1 MNYVQVIIK
10 YKNDT
15 MKRLILILT
24 LIGIMTNTYSQSTL
38 LWSKD
43 FTTGLNNY
51 YSEYPTI
58 KTVGDTIKVI
68 GRKNTANGQ
77 RLLIV
82 KYDLLGDTISTKTF
96 GSDSVS
102 NNSIIDY
109 KFDTTNHVYILHK
122 EQLGFYKSKIVLQ
135 KYSLDGNLI
144 WVEQIQNPADTSYT
158 PRSLGLANDTCLFIT
173 AYKEYDYPVPG
184 DDVIYTTTL
193 SQLYTFNSNGTQLW
207 QREFNSTTEINWF
220 AYDIFVHNN
229 TAYLFANNTLFNNL
243 LVKVDINN
251 NLTINTN
258 TGILNG
264 INDVQLTPDN
274 NLIITP
280 WTSYRI
286 SKVNLSGSLIWTQ
299 QYGTNL
305 PSSDEMRA
313 TIQDSAGNIYIT
325 GRHYGLN
332 YGTPS
337 YTNADILTLKYNSN
351 GNLIWQNRYEYEVNN
366 ADCGNTIILKNGQ
379 IYVGGNSQRLG
390 VGTDYDYVV
399 LKIDS
404 ATGLSTGVYRYEGL
418 ANGDDAVSSLY
429 VFDNGNVALTGL
441 SYINSQYDWTT
452 QLLSDVV
459 LSVQNIS
466 LENNFLIYPNP
477 TLSGEI
483 LTIVGDNIKSFS
495 IISAIGQVVQQG
507 TLGTNDLHTIQLDN
521 VISGLYLLYLKT
533 GNGIIIRKLIVK

>member
-1 MNYVQVIIK
+1 
-10 YKNDT
+10 
-15 MKRLILILT
+15 
-24 LIGIMTNTYSQSTL
+24 MTNTYSQSTL

-96 GSDSVS
+96 GSDSVT

-158 PRSLGLANDTCLFIT
+158 PHSLGLANDTCLFIT
-173 AYKEYDYPVPG
+173 AYKEYDYPELG
-184 DDVIYTTTL
+184 DDVIFTTTF
-193 SQLYTFNSNGTQLW
+193 SQLYAFNSNGTQLW

-229 TAYLFANNTLFNNL
+229 TAYLFANNTSFNNV

-274 NLIITP
+274 NLIITAR
-280 WTSYRI
+280 TSYRI

-299 QYGTNL
+299 QSGTNL
-305 PSSDEMRA
+305 PTNSDEMRA

-366 ADCGNTIILKNGQ
+366 ADIGNTIILKNGQ

-404 ATGLSTGVYRYEGL
+404 ATGLSTGVYRYDGL

-441 SYINSQYDWTT
+441 SYINSKYDWTT

-459 LSVQNIS
+459 LSVHNFTA
-466 LENNFLIYPNP
+466 ENNFQVYPNP
-477 TLSGEI
+477 TTSGEV
-483 LTIVGDNIKSFS
+483 LTIECSGIKSYS

-521 VISGLYLLYLKT
+521 VTTGMYLLYLKT
-533 GNGIIIRKLIVK
+533 DNGIMTRKLIVK

>member
-1 MNYVQVIIK
+1 
-10 YKNDT
+10 

-24 LIGIMTNTYSQSTL
+24 TIGIMTNAYSQSTL

-51 YSEYPTI
+51 YSEYPSIQTI
-58 KTVGDTIKVI
+58 ADTIKVV

-82 KYDLLGDTISTKTF
+82 KYDLLGDTISTNTY

-122 EQLGFYKSKIVLQ
+122 EQLGFYKSKIVIQ
-135 KYSLDGNLI
+135 KYSLDGTLI

-158 PRSLGLANDTCLFIT
+158 PRSLGLANDTCLFIA
-173 AYKEYDYPVPG
+173 AYKEYDYPAPG
-184 DDVIYTTTL
+184 DDVIFTTTL
-193 SQLYTFNSNGTQLW
+193 SQLYAYKSNGNQLW
-207 QREFNSTTEINWF
+207 QREFNPNTEINWF

-229 TAYLFANNTLFNNL
+229 TAFLFANNSSFINR

-274 NLIITP
+274 NLIIIA
-280 WTSYRI
+280 WTRYRI

-305 PSSDEMRA
+305 PSNVSGDEMKA

-337 YTNADILTLKYNSN
+337 YTNADILTLKYDNN
-351 GNLIWQNRYEYEVNN
+351 GNLIWQNRYEYGVNN
-366 ADCGNTIILKNGQ
+366 ADIGNTIILKNGQ
-379 IYVGGNSQRLG
+379 VYVGGNSQRLG

-404 ATGLSTGVYRYEGL
+404 ASGMSTGVYRYDGL

-466 LENNFLIYPNP
+466 LDNNFQIYPNP
-477 TLSGEI
+477 TASGEV
-483 LTIVGDNIKSFS
+483 LTVVGNGIKSYS
-495 IISAIGQVVQQG
+495 IISTVGQVVQNG
-507 TLGTNDLHTIQLDN
+507 TLGTNDLHSIHIENITT
-521 VISGLYLLYLKT
+521 GMYLLYLKT
-533 GNGIIIRKLIVK
+533 DKGITTRKLIVK

>member
-1 MNYVQVIIK
+1 MHNN
-10 YKNDT
+10 KNDT

-24 LIGIMTNTYSQSTL
+24 LIGIMTNTYSQSTF

-51 YSEYPTI
+51 YSEYPSIQT
-58 KTVGDTIKVI
+58 TADTIKVI

-96 GSDSVS
+96 GSDSVF

-122 EQLGFYKSKIVLQ
+122 EQLGFYKSKIVIQ
-135 KYSLDGNLI
+135 KYSLDGTLI
-144 WVEQIQNPADTSYT
+144 WVEQIQNPADTSYS
-158 PRSLGLANDTCLFIT
+158 PRSLGLANDTCLCIT
-173 AYKEYDYPVPG
+173 AYKEYDYPASG
-184 DDVIYTTTL
+184 TTTL
-193 SQLYTFNSNGTQLW
+193 AQLYAYNSNGNQLW
-207 QREFNSTTEINWF
+207 QREFNPNTEINWF
-220 AYDIFVHNN
+220 AYDIFIHNN
-229 TAYLFANNTLFNNL
+229 DILLFGSAGK

-251 NLTINTN
+251 NLIFNGN

-264 INDVQLTPDN
+264 INDVQTTPDN
-274 NLIITP
+274 NLLITA
-280 WTSYRI
+280 WTRYRI

-299 QYGTNL
+299 QFGTNL
-305 PSSDEMRA
+305 PSNVSGDEMKA

-351 GNLIWQNRYEYEVNN
+351 GSLIWQNRYEYGVNN
-366 ADCGNTIILKNGQ
+366 ADIGNTIILKNGQ
-379 IYVGGNSQRLG
+379 VYVGGNSERLG
-390 VGTDYDYVV
+390 VGTGYDYVI

-404 ATGLSTGVYRYEGL
+404 ASGLSTGVYRYDGL

-459 LSVQNIS
+459 LSVHNFTA
-466 LENNFLIYPNP
+466 ENNFQVYPNP
-477 TLSGEI
+477 TARGEV
-483 LTIVGDNIKSFS
+483 LTIVGNGIKSYS
-495 IISAIGQVVQQG
+495 IISAVGQIVQQG
-507 TLGTNDLHTIQLDN
+507 TLETNNSHSMQIDN
-521 VISGLYLLYLKT
+521 VTTGMYLLYLKT
-533 GNGIIIRKLIVK
+533 DNGIMTRKLIVK

>member
-1 MNYVQVIIK
+1 MHNN
-10 YKNDT
+10 KNDT

-24 LIGIMTNTYSQSTL
+24 LTGIVINTYSQSTF

-51 YSEYPTI
+51 YSEYPSIQT
-58 KTVGDTIKVI
+58 TADTIKVI

-96 GSDSVS
+96 GSDSVF

-109 KFDTTNHVYILHK
+109 KFDATNHVYILHK
-122 EQLGFYKSKIVLQ
+122 EQLDFYKSKIVIQ
-135 KYSLDGNLI
+135 KYSLDGTLI
-144 WVEQIQNPADTSYT
+144 WVQQIKNPADTSYY
-158 PRSLGLANDTCLFIT
+158 PRSLGLANDTCLYIT
-173 AYKEYDYPVPG
+173 AYKEYDFPAPG
-184 DDVIYTTTL
+184 ITTL
-193 SQLYTFNSNGTQLW
+193 AQLYSYNSNGNQLW
-207 QREFNSTTEINWF
+207 QREFNPNTEINWF
-220 AYDIFVHNN
+220 AYDIFIHNN
-229 TAYLFANNTLFNNL
+229 DIFLFGSAGT

-251 NLTINTN
+251 NLIFNGNTD
-258 TGILNG
+258 ILNG
-264 INDVQLTPDN
+264 INDVQTTPDN
-274 NLIITP
+274 NLLITA
-280 WTSYRI
+280 WTQYRI
-286 SKVNLSGSLIWTQ
+286 SKVNLNGSLIWTQ

-305 PSSDEMRA
+305 PSNVSGDEMKA
-313 TIQDSAGNIYIT
+313 TIQDSGGNIYIT

-351 GNLIWQNRYEYEVNN
+351 GSLIWQNRYEHGVNN
-366 ADCGNTIILKNGQ
+366 ADIGNTIILRNGQ
-379 IYVGGNSQRLG
+379 VYIGGNSQRLG
-390 VGTDYDYVV
+390 IGTGYDYVI

-404 ATGLSTGVYRYEGL
+404 ASGLSTGVYRYDGL

-459 LSVQNIS
+459 LSVHNFTA
-466 LENNFLIYPNP
+466 ENNFQVYPNP
-477 TLSGEI
+477 TTSGEV
-483 LTIVGDNIKSFS
+483 LTIECSGIKSYS
-495 IISAIGQVVQQG
+495 IISAVGQIVKYG
-507 TLGTNDLHTIQLDN
+507 TLGTSKSHSIQIDN
-521 VISGLYLLYLKT
+521 VTTGMYLLYLKT
-533 GNGIIIRKLIVK
+533 DNGIMTRKLIVK

>member
-1 MNYVQVIIK
+1 MHNN
-10 YKNDT
+10 KNDT

-96 GSDSVS
+96 GSDSVT

-158 PRSLGLANDTCLFIT
+158 PHSLGLANDTCLFIT
-173 AYKEYDYPVPG
+173 AYKEYDYPELG
-184 DDVIYTTTL
+184 DDVIFTTTF
-193 SQLYTFNSNGTQLW
+193 SQLYAFNSNGTQLW

-229 TAYLFANNTLFNNL
+229 TAYLFANNTSFNNV

-274 NLIITP
+274 NLIITAR
-280 WTSYRI
+280 TSYRI

-299 QYGTNL
+299 QSGTNL
-305 PSSDEMRA
+305 PTNSDEMRA

-366 ADCGNTIILKNGQ
+366 ADIGNTIILKNGQ

-404 ATGLSTGVYRYEGL
+404 ATGLSTGVYRYDGL

-441 SYINSQYDWTT
+441 SYINSKYDWTT

-459 LSVQNIS
+459 LSVHNFTA
-466 LENNFLIYPNP
+466 ENNFQVYPNP
-477 TLSGEI
+477 TTSGEV
-483 LTIVGDNIKSFS
+483 LTIECSGIKSYS

-521 VISGLYLLYLKT
+521 VTTGMYLLYLKT
-533 GNGIIIRKLIVK
+533 DNGIMTRKLIVK

>member
-1 MNYVQVIIK
+1 MHNN
-10 YKNDT
+10 KNDT
-15 MKRLILILT
+15 MKRLILILK
-24 LIGIMTNTYSQSTL
+24 LIGIMTNTYSQSTF

-51 YSEYPTI
+51 YSEYPSIQT
-58 KTVGDTIKVI
+58 TADTIKVI

-96 GSDSVS
+96 GSDSVF

-122 EQLGFYKSKIVLQ
+122 EELSFYKSKIVIQ
-135 KYSLDGNLI
+135 KYSLDGTLI

-158 PRSLGLANDTCLFIT
+158 PRSLGLANDTCLYIM
-173 AYKEYDYPVPG
+173 AYKEYDYPAPG
-184 DDVIYTTTL
+184 TTSL
-193 SQLYTFNSNGTQLW
+193 AQLYAYNSIGNQLW
-207 QREFNSTTEINWF
+207 QREFNPNTEINWF
-220 AYDIFVHNN
+220 AYDIFIHNN
-229 TAYLFANNTLFNNL
+229 TAYLFANNTSLVNR

-274 NLIITP
+274 NLIITA
-280 WTSYRI
+280 WTRYRI
-286 SKVNLSGSLIWTQ
+286 SKVNLSGTLIWTQ

-305 PSSDEMRA
+305 PSNVSGDEMKA

-337 YTNADILTLKYNSN
+337 YTYADILTLKYNSN
-351 GNLIWQNRYEYEVNN
+351 GNLVWQNRYEYGVNN
-366 ADCGNTIILKNGQ
+366 GDIGNTITLKNGQ
-379 IYVGGNSQRLG
+379 VYVGGNSQRLG
-390 VGTDYDYVV
+390 VTTDNDYVV

-404 ATGLSTGVYRYEGL
+404 TTGVSTGVYRFNGI
-418 ANGDDAVSSLY
+418 ANGDDVVSSLY

-441 SYINSQYDWTT
+441 SYINSLYDWTT

-459 LSVQNIS
+459 LSVQNIEK
-466 LENNFLIYPNP
+466 ENSFRVYPNP
-477 TLSGEI
+477 TSSGEF
-483 LTIVGDNIKSFS
+483 LKIVGNGIKSYS
-495 IISAIGQVVQQG
+495 IVSTLGQVVQQG
-507 TLGTNDLHTIQLDN
+507 ALDAIELNSVYVNN
-521 VISGLYLLYLKT
+521 VTTGMYLLYLQT
-533 GNGIIIRKLIVK
+533 YSGIMTRKLIVK

>member
-1 MNYVQVIIK
+1 MHNN
-10 YKNDT
+10 KNDT
-15 MKRLILILT
+15 VKRLILILT

-51 YSEYPTI
+51 YSDYPSI
-58 KTVGDTIKVI
+58 QTVDDTIKVI

-82 KYDLLGDTISTKTF
+82 KYDLIGDTISTKTY
-96 GSDSVS
+96 GNDSVA
-102 NNSIIDY
+102 NNTIIDY
-109 KFDTTNHVYILHK
+109 KFDTLNHVYILSK

-144 WVEQIQNPADTSYT
+144 WVEQVQSPADTSYT
-158 PRSLGLANDTCLFIT
+158 PRSLGLANDTCIFIS
-173 AYKEYDYPVPG
+173 AYKEYDYPEPG
-184 DDVIYTTTL
+184 DDVIFTTTL
-193 SQLYTFNSNGTQLW
+193 SQLYAFNSNGNQLW
-207 QREFNSTTEINWF
+207 QREFNPNTEINWF
-220 AYDIFVHNN
+220 AYDIFIYNSDIF
-229 TAYLFANNTLFNNL
+229 LFGSAGK
-243 LVKVDINN
+243 LVKVDFNN
-251 NLTINTN
+251 NLTFNGN

-274 NLIITP
+274 NLLITA
-280 WTSYRI
+280 WTRYRI
-286 SKVNLSGSLIWTQ
+286 SKVNLTGSLIWTQ
-299 QYGTNL
+299 EYGTNL
-305 PSSDEMRA
+305 PSNVSGDEMKA

-351 GNLIWQNRYEYEVNN
+351 GNLIWQNRYEYGVNN
-366 ADCGNTIILKNGQ
+366 ADIGNTIILKNGQ
-379 IYVGGNSQRLG
+379 VYVGGNSQRLG

-404 ATGLSTGVYRYEGL
+404 ATGVSTGVYRYNGL
-418 ANGDDAVSSLY
+418 ANGNDAVSSLY

-459 LSVQNIS
+459 LSVQNIDK
-466 LENNFLIYPNP
+466 ENSFHVYPNP
-477 TLSGEI
+477 TTSGEV
-483 LTIVGDNIKSFS
+483 LTIVGNSIKSYS
-495 IISAIGQVVQQG
+495 IISATGQIVQQG
-507 TLGTNDLHTIQLDN
+507 TLEKNEYNSIYLNN
-521 VISGLYLLYLKT
+521 VSTGMYLLYLKT
-533 GNGIIIRKLIVK
+533 DNGIMTRKLIVK